1 MKRNL
6 LVTAIGAA
14 LIIGSASVAYAD
26 DPPAPKTTTTTVS
39 STTMT
44 QDESPQMG
52 TDAWI
57 TKTVKSNL
65 MKTDGISSADISV
78 TTTNG
83 LVTLSGVLDNN
94 AQVQKSIAVAQAV
107 KGVNKVDSSTLT
119 IRD

>member
-6 LVTAIGAA
+6 LVTAIGAVLA
-14 LIIGSASVAYAD
+14 IGLAGVTYAD
-26 DPPAPKTTTTTVS
+26 NPTTPKTTTTTVS

-44 QDESPQMG
+44 QDKTPQMG

-57 TKTVKSNL
+57 TNTVKSNL
-65 MKTDGISSADISV
+65 MKTDGVASADISV
-78 TTTNG
+78 TTSNG